1 MQKWGRG
8 SCRWEEE
15 EEEEDEE
22 SLARSKST
30 TWLAATTWVMTY
42 RRRSRGRGGELEQ
55 QRHCWENE
63 LNGPTTK
70 QRGGW
75 SIYETQWIWTRW
87 EKQHSTSSTT
97 LEEVVTLGDA
107 SSERRSIDVDVD
119 INDDSI
125 DSNRR
130 QRQQQQQQQR
140 CGGVAG
146 LNALQW
152 FPIPSTAYA
161 GMAWHG
167 MFASPPLPAA
177 ATCICMPYCHCHP
190 QAFSLSLSLSTHTMH
205 PSLDRFLCCVR
216 FAWRQWLAR
225 SSAVWCVVCRQWL
238 ASKEPASLCT
248 TSSLTTTTTT
258 NVFWILIISDEL
270 CCCSS

>member
-8 SCRWEEE
+8 SCRWEEEE

-107 SSERRSIDVDVD
+107 SSERWSIDVDVD

-130 QRQQQQQQQR
+130 QWQQQQQQQR

-161 GMAWHG
+161 GMAWDVCLPP
-167 MFASPPLPAA
+167 SPCSCNLHLHAILPLP
-177 ATCICMPYCHCHP
+177 PP
-190 QAFSLSLSLSTHTMH
+190 SLLSLSLSLRIPCIHLSI
-205 PSLDRFLCCVR
+205 
-216 FAWRQWLAR
+216 
-225 SSAVWCVVCRQWL
+225 
-238 ASKEPASLCT
+238 ASYVASG
-248 TSSLTTTTTT
+248 SRDA
-258 NVFWILIISDEL
+258 NG
-270 CCCSS
+270 